1 MTPAAYRALAE
12 FRYQIRRFLRFS
24 EQAARAAGLEPQHHQ
39 LLLAVKGLPR
49 RGHATVGEL
58 AERLQVQHHSAVELI
73 DRLAER
79 RLVRRRRALVDRRQ
93 VFVELTPR
101 GETVLRELSLH
112 HLAELAAVRPAV
124 RRLAG
129 ALGAHAGSSGDGG
142 GARIHR
148 RRLNDRVERRRRRD
162 GLGGSSRRRAGK
174 AIPRDRPARG

>member
-1 MTPAAYRALAE
+1 MTPVAYRALAE

-49 RGHATVGEL
+49 HGHATVGEL

-73 DRLAER
+73 DRLVER
-79 RLVRRRRALVDRRQ
+79 KLVRRRRATVDRRR

-101 GETVLRELSLH
+101 GETVLRELSPH

-129 ALGAHAGSSGDGG
+129 SLVAPVRSSGDRG

-148 RRLNDRVERRRRRD
+148 GRLNGGVEIRRRD
-162 GLGGSSRRRAGK
+162 GSGGSGRRRAGK